1 MNFCSR
7 SFGGKT
13 SGRVAKS
20 PLFSLA
26 RTQGT
31 ASNYNRTKRERE
43 LRNVKKFQRAA
54 NGEMRNESDMTNFS
68 LFTCGHQQTPL
79 LRSLIYLL

>member
-31 ASNYNRTKRERE
+31 TSSYNWMKRERE
-43 LRNVKKFQRAA
+43 LRNVREFQRAA
-54 NGEMRNESDMTNFS
+54 NREMKNESDMVNFS